1 MASVPLTLL
10 KSLRSCAPAGTAF
23 VFAIIFSSMGA
34 NASVQTL
41 ASGSIS
47 SKRSEEREVEN
58 LRRMD
63 PGTTGWETEVF
74 SEQAERQLSL
84 LAEWLTQREG
94 RVGETLA
101 LLLADEFVAD
111 RLVPEEL
118 QMAFDD
124 GVIQVRRSA
133 PAQGVKGDLPSAVL
147 ARPSADGVARFEEL
161 VEGFGSGG
169 PSKAKFKLFRVRMDG
184 PGEPAATRQYV
195 AVSGPSAEGTRE
207 WNALWT
213 IHWSVD
219 SDPSSPPRIR
229 EIAVDAF
236 EEVVARSLAPGGSFL
251 ADCTSSV
258 FRGIASFEK
267 QLKYGTDYWMQRM
280 ERRFPVYYFG
290 HQGLSLGDVNGDG
303 LDDLYLCQPGGL
315 PNRLY
320 LQNGD
325 GSLRDAS
332 AEAGID
338 LLNYTRSSLFID
350 LDNDGDQDLIAGT
363 SYHLLMFA
371 NDGDGRFQ
379 LRVAEAGA
387 DAALS
392 LAAADYDHDGDLD
405 LYVCRYYES
414 RSQEGEFVVPLPF
427 HEAENGARNRLLR
440 NEGNWAFTDV
450 TAETGLDA
458 HNTRFSFAAAWE
470 DYDNDGDLDLYVA
483 NDFGRNNLYRND
495 RGHFT
500 DVAGEAGVEDIA
512 PGMSVSWGDY
522 NRDGHADIYV
532 SNMFSAAG
540 NRIAFQDRFQ
550 PRLDT
555 TDRAL
560 FQRHARGNSLFLSR
574 GDGTFSDTSIASGT
588 TMGRWAW
595 GSLFADLNNDGWDDL
610 LTCNGMVTGEW
621 LDDL

>member
-1 MASVPLTLL
+1 M
-10 KSLRSCAPAGTAF
+10 SLRTCAPAGTAF
-23 VFAIIFSSMGA
+23 VFAIIFSAMGA
-34 NASVQTL
+34 NASDQTL
-41 ASGSIS
+41 ASGSIA

-84 LAEWLTQREG
+84 LAEWLTRREG
-94 RVGETLA
+94 RVGEPLA
-101 LLLADEFVAD
+101 LLLADQFVAD

-118 QMAFDD
+118 ETAFDD

-133 PAQGVKGDLPSAVL
+133 AAQGATGDLRSAVL
-147 ARPSADGVARFEEL
+147 ARPSRDGVDRLEEL
-161 VEGFGSGG
+161 VQRFGPDG
-169 PSKAKFKLFRVRMDG
+169 PSKAKFRLFRVRMG
-184 PGEPAATRQYV
+184 GAGEPAVTRQYV
-195 AVSGPSAEGTRE
+195 SMSGPSAAGTRE
-207 WNALWT
+207 WNAVWT

-219 SDPSSPPRIR
+219 EDTSSPPRIR

-236 EEVVARSLAPGGSFL
+236 EEVELGSVAPGSSFL
-251 ADCTSSV
+251 ADCTTSL
-258 FRGIASFEK
+258 FRGVDSFAE
-267 QLKYGTDYWMQRM
+267 QLSRGTDYWMQRI

-290 HQGLSLGDVNGDG
+290 HQGMSLGDVNGDG

-320 LQNGD
+320 VQNED

-350 LDNDGDQDLIAGT
+350 LDNDGDQDLIAGA

-379 LRVAEAGA
+379 LRVAEAAA

-405 LYVCRYYES
+405 LYICRYYES

-427 HEAENGARNRLLR
+427 HDAENGARNRLLR

-458 HNTRFSFAAAWE
+458 HNTRFSFSAAWE

-495 RGHFT
+495 KGYFT
-500 DVAGEAGVEDIA
+500 DAAAEAGVEDIA
-512 PGMSVSWGDY
+512 PGMSVTWGDY

-574 GDGTFSDTSIASGT
+574 GDGTFSDTSIASGA

-595 GSLFADLNNDGWDDL
+595 ASLFADLNNDGWDDL
-610 LTCNGMVTGEW
+610 LTCNGMVTGER

>member
-1 MASVPLTLL
+1 M
-10 KSLRSCAPAGTAF
+10 SLRPCAPAGTAF
-23 VFAIIFSSMGA
+23 VFAIIFSAMGA
-34 NASVQTL
+34 NASVETL
-41 ASGSIS
+41 ASGSIA

-84 LAEWLTQREG
+84 LAEWLTRREG
-94 RVGETLA
+94 RVGEPLA
-101 LLLADEFVAD
+101 LLLADQFVAD

-118 QMAFDD
+118 ETAFDD

-133 PAQGVKGDLPSAVL
+133 AAQGATGDLRSAVL
-147 ARPSADGVARFEEL
+147 ARPSRDGVDRLEEL
-161 VEGFGSGG
+161 VQRFGSDG
-169 PSKAKFKLFRVRMDG
+169 PSKTKFRLFRVRMG
-184 PGEPAATRQYV
+184 GTGEPAVTRQYV
-195 AVSGPSAEGTRE
+195 SMSGPSAAGTRE
-207 WNALWT
+207 WNAVWT

-219 SDPSSPPRIR
+219 KDTSSPPRIR

-236 EEVVARSLAPGGSFL
+236 EEVDLRSVAPGASFL
-251 ADCTSSV
+251 ADCTTSL
-258 FRGIASFEK
+258 FRGVDSFAE
-267 QLKYGTDYWMQRM
+267 QLSRGTDYWMQRI

-290 HQGLSLGDVNGDG
+290 HQGMSLGDVNGDG

-320 LQNGD
+320 VQKED

-332 AEAGID
+332 TEAGID

-350 LDNDGDQDLIAGT
+350 LDNDGDQDLITGA

-405 LYVCRYYES
+405 LYICRYYES

-427 HEAENGARNRLLR
+427 HDAENGARNRLLR
-440 NEGNWAFTDV
+440 NEGNWVFTDV

-458 HNTRFSFAAAWE
+458 HNTRFSFSAAWE

-495 RGHFT
+495 KGHFT
-500 DVAGEAGVEDIA
+500 DVAVEAGVEDIA
-512 PGMSVSWGDY
+512 PGMSVTWGDY

-574 GDGTFSDTSIASGT
+574 GDGTFSDTSLASGT

-610 LTCNGMVTGEW
+610 LTCNGMVTGER